1 MFSDGRKIIKPAEFS
16 NFRHRRVCETAF
28 LVAICTI
35 ILFLLGKFT
44 DFPILSDWSRVPI
57 GVIIIAGITI
67 LTSIISYLKPPKKYT
82 FALSLTLYYLS
93 GCYVAWLIM
102 SSGIESS
109 PFIVLWTIV
118 GLFSGAFGILFGWL
132 PFLIISGVLFA
143 LQYIGAYP
151 STNVISIAIV
161 AQVIP
166 LLISPLIWRETSKK
180 DASES
185 HSIQHLSNELS
196 QVSSKSEVIINAIGD
211 GVIFVDSQELIR
223 LINPA
228 AQAILGWSKQDAISL
243 NYKSVLRLT
252 DDKDEV
258 LGEVSDPVYQ
268 VLNNNQQIRASKL
281 SLITRN
287 DKKLIISLVVSPVGE
302 AGSGVIVVFRD
313 ITKEA
318 TEEREQA
325 EFVSTASHEMRT
337 PVASIEGYLGLALNP
352 QTAQIDIRARDFIT
366 KAHESA
372 QHLGRL
378 FQDLLDVSK
387 SEDGRMTSN
396 PQPINIVKFINSIL
410 ESFRPK
416 IEAKGLSIDYLPMP
430 DNKGDRVIAPDY
442 IVNLDNDHLREIID
456 NLVDNA
462 VKYTP
467 SGNITINVTG
477 DDEHVTVSV
486 KDTGIGIPAEDIPHL
501 FQKFYR
507 IENKDTNAIGG
518 TGLGLYLSRRLV
530 ESMGGRIWVESV
542 RGEGSTFYVELPR
555 VSEQE
560 AATLLEQAQIRQSQQ
575 TIIQNVTTTATT
587 QPAEQP
593 TIAPDFKPETITQSE
608 THNVPRGEALT
619 PEQIAAYAT
628 KQHEL
633 AAQESQGQSISEG
646 NNH

>member
-1 MFSDGRKIIKPAEFS
+1 
-16 NFRHRRVCETAF
+16 
-28 LVAICTI
+28 
-35 ILFLLGKFT
+35 
-44 DFPILSDWSRVPI
+44 
-57 GVIIIAGITI
+57 
-67 LTSIISYLKPPKKYT
+67 
-82 FALSLTLYYLS
+82 
-93 GCYVAWLIM
+93 
-102 SSGIESS
+102 
-109 PFIVLWTIV
+109 
-118 GLFSGAFGILFGWL
+118 
-132 PFLIISGVLFA
+132 
-143 LQYIGAYP
+143 
-151 STNVISIAIV
+151 
-161 AQVIP
+161 
-166 LLISPLIWRETSKK
+166 
-180 DASES
+180 
-185 HSIQHLSNELS
+185 
-196 QVSSKSEVIINAIGD
+196 
-211 GVIFVDSQELIR
+211 
-223 LINPA
+223 
-228 AQAILGWSKQDAISL
+228 
-243 NYKSVLRLT
+243 
-252 DDKDEV
+252 
-258 LGEVSDPVYQ
+258 
-268 VLNNNQQIRASKL
+268 
-281 SLITRN
+281 
-287 DKKLIISLVVSPVGE
+287 
-302 AGSGVIVVFRD
+302 
-313 ITKEA
+313 
-318 TEEREQA
+318 
-325 EFVSTASHEMRT
+325 
-337 PVASIEGYLGLALNP
+337 
-352 QTAQIDIRARDFIT
+352 
-366 KAHESA
+366 
-372 QHLGRL
+372 
-378 FQDLLDVSK
+378 
-387 SEDGRMTSN
+387 MTSN

-593 TIAPDFKPETITQSE
+593 TKAPDFKPETITQSE